1 MSWHYLSNMVVVLL
15 LISLAW
21 SEVRVEMALA
31 LMDFQRIIG
40 VKKIWNNLFLVQG
53 PWGKLFKFNKKNYLD
68 GGFFR
73 CLGGVA
79 SIAGILID
87 VSLWLRRLLDE
98 DFLEAPSEPS
108 GLIGWSWS
116 WSLDNAVLDGESGF
130 SEVLALDL
138 FFFDFSIFSP
148 SLFQLFQTV

>member
-53 PWGKLFKFNKKNYLD
+53 PWGNYLNSIKKLPWRWFLSLSRWC
-68 GGFFR
+68 GINSWHFNR
-73 CLGGVA
+73 CLSMTSSTSGRRFSRGSFWTFRINRLIMIVIFGQCGFRWRIRIFR
-79 SIAGILID
+79 STSLGFILF
-87 VSLWLRRLLDE
+87 WLQH
-98 DFLEAPSEPS
+98 
-108 GLIGWSWS
+108 
-116 WSLDNAVLDGESGF
+116 
-130 SEVLALDL
+130 
-138 FFFDFSIFSP
+138 FFPF
-148 SLFQLFQTV
+148 LFQLFQTV